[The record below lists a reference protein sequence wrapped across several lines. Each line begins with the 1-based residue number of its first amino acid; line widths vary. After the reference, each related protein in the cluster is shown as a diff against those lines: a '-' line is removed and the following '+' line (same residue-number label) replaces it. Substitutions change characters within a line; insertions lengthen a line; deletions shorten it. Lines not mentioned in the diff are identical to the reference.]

1 MQSAWE
7 ALPARYPGVDVD
19 EFVVMPNHVHGI
31 LVLMGDDV
39 GATPCGC
46 PVDAK
51 TDVGATTGGRPMTP
65 RGRPMTENGQAP
77 VPAPTRAVD
86 DRPPLSLPDVVHR
99 FKSFTTARY
108 RHGVKNHGWTP
119 FPGRLWQRNDYE
131 HIVRNDDQV
140 RRIRQYIAD
149 NPAKWALDP
158 ENPAR
163 G

>member
-1 MQSAWE
+1 
-7 ALPARYPGVDVD
+7 L
-19 EFVVMPNHVHGI
+19 
-31 LVLMGDDV
+31 L
-39 GATPCGC
+39 
-46 PVDAK
+46 
-51 TDVGATTGGRPMTP
+51 
-65 RGRPMTENGQAP
+65 
-77 VPAPTRAVD
+77 
-86 DRPPLSLPDVVHR
+86 LPDVVHR